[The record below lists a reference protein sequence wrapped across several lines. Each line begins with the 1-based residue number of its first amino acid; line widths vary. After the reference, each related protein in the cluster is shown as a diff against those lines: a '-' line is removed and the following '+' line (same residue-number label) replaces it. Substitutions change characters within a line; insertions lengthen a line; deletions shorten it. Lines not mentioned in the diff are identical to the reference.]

1 MGTAMVRG
9 DAVRSYKFRGSRIT
23 AGQADAR
30 ARFWPRYGVP
40 VDGIPLDLPEL
51 FGRLAPTVLEIGF
64 GMGEAT
70 AAMAEAQPDRDL
82 LAVDVHAPGQGA
94 LMRLLD
100 QRALTNVRV
109 LDGDAL
115 VVLREMLPPAS
126 LDAVRVFFP
135 DPWPKRRHE
144 KRRLVD
150 AAFAD
155 LVADRLGPGGR
166 LHVVTDLPAYATQ
179 VRRVLT
185 GHPAFELADR
195 VPWRPRTRFEDQAI
209 TAGRPS
215 NDLVAVRRS
224 TAGP

>member
-1 MGTAMVRG
+1 MAAAVERES
-9 DAVRSYKFRGSRIT
+9 VRSYTFRGSRIT

-30 ARFWPRYGVP
+30 ARFWPRYVVP
-40 VDGIPLDLPEL
+40 VDGAPLDLPAL
-51 FGRLAPTVLEIGF
+51 FGRCAPTVLEIGF

-115 VVLREMLPPAS
+115 VVLGGMLGPAS
-126 LDAVRVFFP
+126 LDEVRVFFP

-155 LVADRLGPGGR
+155 LVADRLTPGGR
-166 LHVVTDLPAYATQ
+166 LHVATDWPAYATQ

-185 GHPAFELADR
+185 GHPALEPADR
-195 VPWRPRTRFEDQAI
+195 VPWRPRTRFEDQGI

-215 NDLVAVRRS
+215 YDLIAVRMP
-224 TAGP
+224 TI